1 MTSESITPIPREVIR
16 LLIQKE
22 EIDKKIEK
30 IDTRLYDTE
39 LFFKQFG
46 NYFELNIITQMANK
60 YFHRKSDQRQNLRNE
75 LTKIEEQLADFDEVQ
90 NTTSLKQQSTEE
102 VN

>member
-1 MTSESITPIPREVIR
+1 
-16 LLIQKE
+16 
-22 EIDKKIEK
+22 
-30 IDTRLYDTE
+30 
-39 LFFKQFG
+39 
-46 NYFELNIITQMANK
+46 MANK